1 MIKKIMDYDEK
12 KATPEQLELHKDF
25 YSDLKIQQMKTIKL
39 THLGRSFVLMKNKN
53 SGKAKNE
60 KYNYNFQEIDSFTY
74 FHDLVFTKKMIKY
87 HFPHLYEE
95 GLSSKLNFLQ
105 KFK

>member
-1 MIKKIMDYDEK
+1 MDHDEK
-12 KATPEQLELHKDF
+12 KTTPEQIEMYKDF

-39 THLGRSFVLMKNKN
+39 THLGRSFVLIKNKN
-53 SGKAKNE
+53 IGKRENE
-60 KYNYNFQEIDSFTY
+60 MNNYNFQEIDSSAY
-74 FHDLVFTKKMIKY
+74 FHDLVFTKKMGKF

-95 GLSSKLNFLQ
+95 GLNSKLNFLQ